1 MKKLAAAVAIL
12 LIFAAAALCAAAGN
26 FIASRDREPF
36 HTLNCSWA
44 KKISPENA
52 VYYNT
57 RDEAVKD
64 GHRPCKVCRP

>member
-36 HTLNCSWA
+36 HTLNCRWA

-52 VYYNT
+52 V
-57 RDEAVKD
+57 
-64 GHRPCKVCRP
+64 